1 MAIAFRSAG
10 AVTNNFGVIPT
21 PPGFASGDLL
31 LAVITQDANANDTP
45 PVGWTRQF
53 RVQAGTSG
61 GSLAVPKAAVYTRIA
76 TGSEGSSQTWTF
88 SGASWPTGNPTS
100 QGVILAYTG
109 VDPATPLESVATTRV
124 TAGGADTQAHPQA
137 TTSANN
143 AWLLTLRSR
152 GGPNTTFTCS
162 VGTDTERVD
171 TWVPDLGLAFYDS
184 GALSP
189 GTQTQRST
197 TPGTSGG
204 SMGDVM
210 ATLVL
215 KPASAAG
222 ATVAQAGVAQAVGTA
237 RQPSVVATFTDWDLC
252 TPANM
257 PVYQGAVDWDS
268 SGMTAAGSVLTTNA
282 YTPFDLSGWAAS
294 NSAISWTADL
304 VQGRKVP
311 AALVVPN
318 GVSASGGMNATAA
331 TPVARI
337 VPGQNYVADCW
348 VYCPP
353 GWTDLRA
360 CVDWYDASG
369 AFLSSGLGAA
379 TVVPAGA
386 WTHLTQSLTAPAS
399 SSRALVRARFG
410 GTPASSVT
418 FYVFGLMLMD
428 PSLPENQFTPGP
440 TDVTF
445 QDLFEGTFT
454 SNYGRDQT
462 RQYTPAALG
471 SAGFI
476 LSNANRV
483 YSPENAG
490 SVLAGNL
497 DAARTTAL
505 QVLFNGTAFPIFHG
519 RLDDFTVS
527 VDRSNR
533 SVSFSALDDEAGFQ
547 TTPVTTSLYNGIRTG
562 TAVGIILDSVGW
574 TGPRDLDVGA
584 TVMPWWWLDSVNAGT
599 ALNDLVASEGPPAI
613 FYIAPD
619 GTAVFRDRTH
629 RLLRPQSTVVQGSYA
644 SQLVDCAAPAVT
656 GLSFTPPFT
665 YDHGWKNIVNTVQF
679 DIPQRQVSQVASVLW
694 QSTDPLAISNGI
706 TVPVAVTTT
715 DPFSSV
721 IPLDPA
727 QDYVLTGAGTLS
739 ATFSQTSGGALTMY
753 LTAVGGDIVVVSA
766 QLRGYSVG
774 VLRTIRVQNQDSGSI
789 AQHGTQGYT
798 GTNPVW
804 AGAEDAFAICSI
816 LLEHYAQ
823 RRPIVKL
830 RVVTGDS
837 THYLQVVQR
846 TVSDLINIQNDELGM
861 NSGFYVESVAHTVG
875 RVNKLGQP
883 PVHAVVLGCE
893 QQSDIVGNP
902 FTFDQRGAGF
912 DQGVFDALSSDDP
925 STVFVFDSGCFDLNL
940 FGT

>member
-21 PPGFASGDLL
+21 PPGFATGDLL

-45 PVGWTRQF
+45 PAGWTRQF

-61 GSLAVPKAAVYTRIA
+61 GSLAVPKVAVYTRIA

-124 TAGGADTQAHPQA
+124 TAGGADTQLHPQA
-137 TTSANN
+137 TTFASN

-171 TWVPDLGLAFYDS
+171 THVPDLELALYDS

-197 TPGTSGG
+197 TPGTPGG

-215 KPASAAG
+215 KPFSAAG
-222 ATVAQAGVAQAVGTA
+222 ATVAQAGVAQGTGTA
-237 RQPSVVATFTDWDLC
+237 RQPTAVSTFTDWDLC

-257 PVYQGAVDWDS
+257 PIYQGAVDWDS
-268 SGMTAAGSVLTTNA
+268 SGMTAAGQVLTTNA
-282 YTPFDLSGWAAS
+282 YTPFDLSGWTAS
-294 NSAISWTADL
+294 NSAVSWTADL

-318 GVSASGGMNATAA
+318 GVSASGGMNAAAA
-331 TPVARI
+331 TPVASI
-337 VPGQNYVADCW
+337 VPGQSYVADCW

-369 AFLSSGLGAA
+369 TFLSSGLGVA
-379 TVVPAGA
+379 TVVTAGT

-410 GTPASSVT
+410 GTPASSVV
-418 FYVFGLMLMD
+418 FYVFGLMLLD

-445 QDLFEGTFT
+445 QDLLEATFT
-454 SNYGRDQT
+454 SSYGRDQT

-471 SAGFI
+471 SAGFT

-483 YSPENAG
+483 YSPENTG

-505 QVLFNGTAFPIFHG
+505 QVLFNGTAFPVFHG
-519 RLDDFTVS
+519 RLDNYTVHVDRNNRTVDFT
-527 VDRSNR
+527 
-533 SVSFSALDDEAGFQ
+533 ALDDEAKFQ
-547 TTPVTTSLYNGIRTG
+547 TTPVTTGLYNGIRTG
-562 TAVGIILDSVGW
+562 TAVGAVLDAVGW
-574 TGPRDLDVGA
+574 TGPRDLDVGS
-584 TVMPWWWLDSVNAGT
+584 TVMPWWWLDSVNANT

-619 GTAVFRDRTH
+619 GTATFRDRSH

-644 SQLVDCAAPAVT
+644 AQMVDCAAPAVT
-656 GLSFTPPFT
+656 GLHFTPPFT
-665 YDHGWKNIVNTVQF
+665 YDHGWKDIVNSVQF
-679 DIPQRQVSQVASVLW
+679 DVPQRQVNGLPSVLW
-694 QSTDPLAISNGI
+694 QSTDPLAISNGTTTPI
-706 TVPVAVTTT
+706 AVTTT
-715 DPFSSV
+715 DPFASV

-739 ATFSQTSGGALTMY
+739 VAFSQTSGAALTMY
-753 LTAVGGDIVVVSA
+753 LTAVGGDVVVQSA

-774 VLRTIRVQNQDSGSI
+774 VIRTIRVQQTDAGSI

-798 GTNPVW
+798 GTSPAW
-804 AGAEDAFAICSI
+804 AGAEDAFAITS
-816 LLEHYAQ
+816 LLLLHYAQ
-823 RRPIVKL
+823 KLPLVQL
-830 RVVTGDS
+830 RVATMDS
-837 THYLQVVQR
+837 THYLQILQR
-846 TVSDLINIQNDELGM
+846 TVSDLISIQNDELGM
-861 NSGFYVESVAHTVG
+861 NAGFYVEKVSHTVG

-883 PVHAVVLGCE
+883 PVHSVVLGCE
-893 QQSDIVGNP
+893 QKAQVNGNP

-912 DQGVFDALSSDDP
+912 DQGVFNALSSDDP
-925 STVFVFDSGCFDLNL
+925 DTVFVFDSGMFDINL